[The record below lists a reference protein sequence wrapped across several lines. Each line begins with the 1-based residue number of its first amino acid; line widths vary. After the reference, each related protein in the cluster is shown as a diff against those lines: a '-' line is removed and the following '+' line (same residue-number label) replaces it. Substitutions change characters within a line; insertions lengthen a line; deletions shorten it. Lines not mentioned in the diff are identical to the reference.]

1 MKAKKSRV
9 ILSGVSL
16 LLVLCLL
23 VGGTM
28 AWFTDTE
35 KVDTNFTAGI
45 LDVSV
50 KPGEE
55 GQTALKR
62 TKGISRLRTCARCC
76 TRTST
81 RNWTK
86 TNGTTT

>member
-1 MKAKKSRV
+1 MSYIEGLGGQAMKTCQNNGGAEMKAKKSRV

-23 VGGTM
+23 AGGTM

-35 KVDTNFTAGI
+35 KVATNFSAGI

-50 KPGEE
+50 KPGE
-55 GQTALKR
+55 
-62 TKGISRLRTCARCC
+62 
-76 TRTST
+76 
-81 RNWTK
+81 
-86 TNGTTT
+86 

>member
-35 KVDTNFTAGI
+35 KVDTNFTAG
-45 LDVSV
+45 
-50 KPGEE
+50 
-55 GQTALKR
+55 
-62 TKGISRLRTCARCC
+62 SRYFGCQREAGGDGCGGSQL
-76 TRTST
+76 
-81 RNWTK
+81 
-86 TNGTTT
+86 

>member
-28 AWFTDTE
+28 AWFTDRATVE
-35 KVDTNFTAGI
+35 PNFRAGSVD
-45 LDVSV
+45 VRV
-50 KPGEE
+50 KPG
-55 GQTALKR
+55 
-62 TKGISRLRTCARCC
+62 
-76 TRTST
+76 
-81 RNWTK
+81 
-86 TNGTTT
+86 